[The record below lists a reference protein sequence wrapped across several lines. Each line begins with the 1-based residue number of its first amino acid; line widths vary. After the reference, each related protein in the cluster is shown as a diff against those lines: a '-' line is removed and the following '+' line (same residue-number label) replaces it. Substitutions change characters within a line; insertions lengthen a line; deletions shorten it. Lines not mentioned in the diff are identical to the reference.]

1 VRSAS
6 AWLLSLAGGGAVAG
20 PVHRFV
26 VADPL
31 LTAGIAVSYV
41 AVARLS
47 LAHPDTVYES
57 DVPVW
62 AVGRWSGLAVG
73 LLLAVALFGV
83 GPTLPVEPDVRF
95 GLQVLVLGVGYAMWL
110 LGVSY
115 ARAKAAD

>member
-1 VRSAS
+1 
-6 AWLLSLAGGGAVAG
+6 LSLTVGGAVAG
-20 PVHRFV
+20 VVHWLV
-26 VADPL
+26 VADPPL
-31 LTAGIAVSYV
+31 AAAIAVSYV

-62 AVGRWSGLAVG
+62 AVGRWSGLAIG
-73 LLLAVALFGV
+73 LLLAVTLFGV
-83 GPTLPVEPDVRF
+83 GPTLPVDRGLRF
-95 GLQVLVLGVGYAMWL
+95 GLQVLMLGVGYAMWL